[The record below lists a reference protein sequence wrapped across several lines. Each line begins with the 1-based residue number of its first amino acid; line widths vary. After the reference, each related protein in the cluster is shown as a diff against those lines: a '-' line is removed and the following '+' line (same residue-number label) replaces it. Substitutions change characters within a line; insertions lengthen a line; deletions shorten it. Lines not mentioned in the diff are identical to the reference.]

1 MSNRLTFRA
10 AAVAGVGFALA
21 SAAANFTIGKFPD
34 TDTPVAKLTAFYAA
48 HHARVSAGGLIQAW
62 GAVLLA
68 VFVTAVYLRVR
79 DTGNHPVAAVLTL
92 VGGAV
97 ATVGTLD
104 DGSAYWLL
112 GHLGNDHA
120 IGTGALQAWHVLGSE
135 GTLVSGGGT
144 AVFLI
149 AVAFGST
156 ALPRWLAWTAL
167 PLGVAQLTPVGFF
180 ASLLFLVWAA
190 AAGIYLAA
198 RPAGAG
204 RLAVSARLDPALSGR

>member
-1 MSNRLTFRA
+1 MSNQLALRA

-21 SAAANFTIGKFPD
+21 SAVANLTIGKFPD
-34 TDTPVAKLTAFYAA
+34 TDTPVAKLSAFYAD
-48 HHARVSAGGLIQAW
+48 HHARVAAGGLIQAW
-62 GAVLLA
+62 AAVLLA
-68 VFVTAVYLRVR
+68 VFVALVYLRIR
-79 DTGNHPVAAVLTL
+79 GTGTHPIAAVAAL

-97 ATVGTLD
+97 ATVGMLE

-112 GHLGNDHA
+112 GHLGNDQA

-144 AVFLI
+144 AVFLL
-149 AVAFGST
+149 AAAFGST

-167 PLGVAQLTPVGFF
+167 PLGLAQLTPVGFF

-190 AAGIYLAA
+190 AAGIALAVRPVAAESTGAA
-198 RPAGAG
+198 R
-204 RLAVSARLDPALSGR
+204 RLDPALSGR

>member
-1 MSNRLTFRA
+1 MSNHLTLRA

-21 SAAANFTIGKFPD
+21 SAVANFTIGKFPD
-34 TDTPVAKLTAFYAA
+34 TDTPVAKLTAFYAQ
-48 HHARVSAGGLIQAW
+48 HHTRVAAGGLIQAW
-62 GAVLLA
+62 AAVLLA
-68 VFVTAVYLRVR
+68 VFVAAVYLRIR
-79 DTGNHPVAAVLTL
+79 SAGSHPVAAVVAL

-104 DGSAYWLL
+104 DGSAYWRL
-112 GHLGNDHA
+112 GQLGNDHA
-120 IGTGALQAWHVLGSE
+120 IGAGALQAWHVFGSE

-149 AVAFGST
+149 AVAFAST

-167 PLGVAQLTPVGFF
+167 PLGLAQLTPVGFF

-190 AAGIYLAA
+190 VAGVYLAA
-198 RPAGAG
+198 RPAGAEHAG
-204 RLAVSARLDPALSGR
+204 VSRRLDPALSAR